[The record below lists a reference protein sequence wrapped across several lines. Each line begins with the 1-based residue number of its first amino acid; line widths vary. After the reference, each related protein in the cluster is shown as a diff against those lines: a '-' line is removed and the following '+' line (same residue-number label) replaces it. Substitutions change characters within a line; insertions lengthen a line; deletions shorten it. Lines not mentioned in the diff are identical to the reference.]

1 MKNERKRVTTRL
13 VAGLLAVLVAGA
25 GLALTSSPATA
36 TQNVWTA
43 RTSGID
49 LYATSALAAVKSHSA
64 GSNAIVLVS
73 GADANWPDGLSAS
86 ALAGSVS
93 GPVIL
98 TDPDSLQGST
108 ANAIATVDTALSG
121 AATIHLVGG
130 TAAISANVATQLTD
144 LGYTVSRHSGDDR
157 VATAVAVAEYIE
169 TLGTI
174 GSYDGGKAVML
185 ATGDNF
191 PDALAAGAL
200 AYGQNIPIL
209 LVRGG
214 ALSAGTTAFLDSET
228 TAIAQVIVLGGTSA
242 VSADVAT
249 AVAAISNGAV
259 ALEVTRVSGATRYD
273 TAVEIAKVMKKS
285 TELDGF
291 ALSITGVILVDGAT
305 SGNALTAS
313 AMAGNGT
320 SAEPASNPYYSAR
333 GADTQIIL
341 LTEGGSDTLN
351 ASTETYIASL
361 ASTIGYIRAVG
372 GTSSISAAALTAADA
387 ATTQVTP
394 TVAITANE
402 SAATVTFTYSEKM
415 NSTAIGLKTDYTVN
429 NAAVVGAGY
438 AVSVNAAKTVATLS
452 LGQTVSGTNNTLSVS
467 DVVCVAANANY
478 AGTANT
484 ASTCATVGND
494 ATGPT
499 ATAGKALIGSTNA
512 YVTLD
517 SALASGTFTTGDLSS
532 NKSNTFSS
540 VTKNAYSNTWAIVV
554 GSTIVAG
561 ETITLTKTGIT
572 DVAGNAGASTYVITA
587 SSDST
592 KPTLKSAVT
601 SATSVIAA
609 TATMTGGTGDYKV
622 VGNTGGIA
630 SGVLF
635 EAWSVEGL
643 TGTTALSVAVNSTDK
658 TIIVVTPLTAGY
670 TKSAS
675 AIVSHL
681 NADAT
686 FSANFTAAVTTV
698 GSVDAL
704 TAATTPDGGQTTLTV
719 SLAMSE
725 AMAPSLWASN
735 GTPGVSLDANADGTV
750 DSVTTDVCGSFNWE
764 AGTAACTVVVTSAG
778 ESLTIGTSKVVV
790 SNTATDLKGNA
801 GTVTYKVLLS

>member
-25 GLALTSSPATA
+25 GLALTSSSAGA
-36 TQNVWTA
+36 TQNVYTA

-49 LYATSALAAVKSHSA
+49 LYATSALAATKSHSG

-73 GADANWPDGLSAS
+73 GADANWPDGLPAS
-86 ALAGSVS
+86 ALAGSVG

-108 ANAIATVDTALSG
+108 ANAIATVDAAVAG

-130 TAAISANVATQLTD
+130 TAAISANVNSQLVD
-144 LGYTVSRHSGDDR
+144 LGYTTKRHSGDDR

-174 GSYDGGKAVML
+174 GSFDGGKAVIL

-191 PDALAAGAL
+191 PDALAVGAL
-200 AYGQNIPIL
+200 AYGQNIPIV

-228 TAIAQVIVLGGTSA
+228 NAIKQVIVVGGTSA
-242 VSADVAT
+242 VSADVVT
-249 AVAAISNGAV
+249 AVEAIKNGAV

-273 TAVEIAKVMKKS
+273 TAVEIAKLMRRS
-285 TELDGF
+285 TTLDGF
-291 ALSITGVILVDGAT
+291 GLTITGVILVDGAT

-320 SAEPASNPYYSAR
+320 SAEAGNALFTAR
-333 GADTQIIL
+333 GADSQVIL

-351 ASTETYIASL
+351 SATETYMASIK
-361 ASTIGYIRAVG
+361 SVIGFVRAVG
-372 GTSSISAAALTAADA
+372 GTSSVSAAALTAADT
-387 ATTQVTP
+387 ATTQSTP
-394 TVAITANE
+394 TVTI
-402 SAATVTFTYSEKM
+402 SALEGASSVTFTYSEKM

-429 NAAVVGAGY
+429 NAAVTGTGY
-438 AVSVNAAKTVATLS
+438 GVTVNAAKTVATLT
-452 LGQTVSGTNNTLSVS
+452 LGQTVGGTNDTLSVS
-467 DVVCVAANANY
+467 DVVCAAANANN

-484 ASTCATVGND
+484 AKTCVTVAND

-512 YVTLD
+512 YITFD
-517 SALASGTFTTGDLSS
+517 SAVSGFACGDLTGSGIGC
-532 NKSNTFSS
+532 SS
-540 VTKNAYSNTWAIVV
+540 VTKNAYSNTWAIVADD
-554 GSTIVAG
+554 TIASGDTFTMTTSGV
-561 ETITLTKTGIT
+561 T
-572 DVAGNAGASTYVITA
+572 DTAGNAGTGTLIITA

-592 KPTLKSAVT
+592 KPTLKTAAIS
-601 SATSVIAA
+601 STSVIAA
-609 TATMTGGTGDYKV
+609 TATMTGGTGQYNVKGD
-622 VGNTGGIA
+622 TGGIA
-630 SGVLF
+630 AGELF

-643 TGTTALSVAVNSTDK
+643 AGTTSLSVTINAVDK
-658 TIIVVTPLTAGY
+658 TIVVTTPLTAGY

-675 AIVSHL
+675 AVVSHL

-686 FSANFTAAVTTV
+686 FSANFTAAVTTI
-698 GSVDAL
+698 GTVDA
-704 TAATTPDGGQTTLTV
+704 ATGAQTPGGGQSTHTIALT
-719 SLAMSE
+719 MSE
-725 AMAPSLWASN
+725 SMAPSLWASN
-735 GTPGVSLDANADGTV
+735 GTPAVSLDANADGTV
-750 DSVTTDVCGSFNWE
+750 DSNTTDTCASFNWE
-764 AGTAACTVVVTSAG
+764 AGTATCTVVVITAS
-778 ESLTIGTSKVVV
+778 EKLTAGTSKLHVA
-790 SNTATDLKGNA
+790 NTATDLKGNA
-801 GTVTYKVLLS
+801 TTATLGYGVLLS

>member
-36 TQNVWTA
+36 TQNVYTA

-49 LYATSALAAVKSHSA
+49 LYATSALAATKSHGG

-73 GADANWPDGLSAS
+73 GADANWPDGLPAS

-108 ANAIATVDTALSG
+108 ANAIASVDVALTG

-144 LGYTVSRHSGDDR
+144 LGYTVMRHSGDDR
-157 VATAVAVAEYIE
+157 VATAVAVAEYVE

-174 GSYDGGKAVML
+174 GSFDGGKAVIL

-191 PDALAAGAL
+191 PDALAVGAL

-209 LVRGG
+209 LVRGD
-214 ALSAGTTAFLDSET
+214 ALSSGTTAFLDSET
-228 TAIAQVIVLGGTSA
+228 NAIKQVIVVGGTSA
-242 VSADVAT
+242 VSASVAT
-249 AVAAISNGAV
+249 AVGALKNGAV

-273 TAVEIAKVMKKS
+273 TAVEIAMLMDKS
-285 TELDGF
+285 TTLDGF
-291 ALSITGVILVDGAT
+291 GLTITGVILVDGAT

-313 AMAGNGT
+313 AMAGAGT
-320 SAEPASNPYYSAR
+320 SAEAGNAYFTAR
-333 GADTQIIL
+333 GADSQVIL

-351 ASTETYIASL
+351 ASTETYIASIKS
-361 ASTIGYIRAVG
+361 AVGYIRAVG
-372 GTSSISAAALTAADA
+372 GTSSISAAALTAADT
-387 ATTQVTP
+387 ATTQSTP
-394 TVAITANE
+394 TVTISALE

-415 NSTAIGLKTDYTVN
+415 NSTAIGLRTDYTVN
-429 NAAVVGAGY
+429 NAAVGGTGY
-438 AVSVNAAKTVATLS
+438 SVSVNAAKTVATLS
-452 LGQTVSGTNNTLSVS
+452 LGQTVGGVNDTLSVG
-467 DVVCVAANANY
+467 DVVCVAANANF

-484 ASTCATVGND
+484 ASTCATVAND
-494 ATGPT
+494 ATGPS

-512 YVTLD
+512 YVTLN
-517 SALASGTFTTGDLSS
+517 SALASGTFTTADLSS

-554 GSTIVAG
+554 GSNIVSG
-561 ETITLTKTGIT
+561 ETITLAKTGIT
-572 DVAGNAGASTYVITA
+572 DVAGNAGSGTYVITA

-592 KPTLKSAVT
+592 KPTLTSATV

-609 TATMTGGTGDYKV
+609 TATMTGGTGQYKV
-622 VGNTGGIA
+622 TGNTGGTA
-630 SGVLF
+630 AGVLF
-635 EAWSVEGL
+635 ESWSVEGL
-643 TGTTALSVAVNSTDK
+643 AGTTSLAVTINSTDK
-658 TIIVVTPLTAGY
+658 TIIVTTPLTAGY

-686 FSANFTAAVTTV
+686 FSANFTASVTTV
-698 GSVDAL
+698 GTVGAA
-704 TAATTPDGGQTTLTV
+704 TAAQTPDGGQNTLTIG
-719 SLAMSE
+719 LTMSE
-725 AMAPSLWASN
+725 SMAPSLWASD

-750 DSVTTDVCGSFNWE
+750 DSTTTDTCASFNWE
-764 AGTAACTVVVTSAG
+764 AGTATCTVVVTTAA
-778 ESLTIGTSKVVV
+778 ENLVTGTAKVVV